1 MYGLAQLWEE
11 AKYDVH
17 AILRLHRIVKDLGM
31 DKEDI
36 INVLEFV
43 KHNQLRTL
51 QWKAVYLRYQIN
63 KLETEKT
70 EADIQAE
77 EDDT

>member
-17 AILRLHRIVKDLGM
+17 ALLRLHRIVKDLGM

-43 KHNQLRTL
+43 KHNQFRTL
-51 QWKAVYLRYQIN
+51 QWNQYTL
-63 KLETEKT
+63 
-70 EADIQAE
+70 
-77 EDDT
+77 DTR